1 MKKAIVIHTNPSKL
15 AAKLVRTETLFKQQC
30 SDFRIEVHPGMK
42 MAYEA
47 GFGAALLT
55 LGIPGESLVR
65 MSQMADKLREN
76 PEESCDC
83 SNCK

>member
-1 MKKAIVIHTNPSKL
+1 MKEAIVVHTNPSKL
-15 AAKLVRTETLFKQQC
+15 AAELVKTETLFKQEC
-30 SDFRIEVHPGMK
+30 SEYGLEVNRRMK

-83 SNCK
+83 FNCK

>member
-1 MKKAIVIHTNPSKL
+1 MKKAIVVHTNPSKL

-30 SDFRIEVHPGMK
+30 SEFGIEVHPGMK
-42 MAYEA
+42 TAYES

-76 PEESCDC
+76 PEEICDC
-83 SNCK
+83 PNCK